1 MGFLSRHKST
11 MLRVLA
17 WIAGIVGGYLI
28 VAYLTLPALWR
39 HYDHQRKLE
48 GLPMVTTTAQGIL
61 GDAINIGFVGSRDD
75 ILCAMNKAGW
85 LPADPVTFKSSLEIS
100 ESVVLDRPYPNAP
113 VSNLFYAGRHQDLAF
128 EKPAGGSAD
137 QRNHLRLWEVLKS
150 GSEGRPVWLGAATF
164 DKSVG
169 LSHYTG
175 EVTHH
180 IAPDIDLERAL
191 IERDLQTA
199 GMIAARYQVTGI
211 GPTLRGRNGGGDL
224 YFTDGEVWV
233 MRLVEKC
240 QRREMPP
247 TFLLSPPVA
256 QFKDAIWKS
265 VADLYRASGQ

>member
-1 MGFLSRHKST
+1 MSFLARHKSK
-11 MLRVLA
+11 MLRALA
-17 WIAGIVGGYLI
+17 WIAGIVGGYLV

-61 GDAINIGFVGSRDD
+61 GDPINIGFVGSRDD

-100 ESVVLDRPYPNAP
+100 ESVVLDRPYPKAP
-113 VSNLFYAGRHQDLAF
+113 VSNLFYADRHQDMAF
-128 EKPAGGSAD
+128 EKPVGGSAD
-137 QRNHLRLWEVLKS
+137 HRNHLRLWEVLKS

-169 LSHYTG
+169 LSRYTG

-191 IERDLQTA
+191 IERDLQNA

-211 GPTLRGRNGGGDL
+211 GPTLRGHNGGGDL

-240 QRREMPP
+240 QRREAPP
-247 TFLLSPPVA
+247 TFLLSPPTA

-265 VADLYRASGQ
+265 VADMYRAAN